1 MTCWSCQKPSLGQ
14 ALCAVCGAI
23 QPLPPGTD
31 HFAVFGLPRR
41 FEVALPDLE
50 KRFREQSFQIH
61 PDRFARKAP
70 RERRLALE
78 RSTALNDAYRTLKD
92 PLRRATYLLAL
103 NGLKVESESGGS
115 AMGQLPPEF
124 LETIM
129 ELREGLMEAQGDG
142 DAAAVAK
149 LLARVQE
156 RRGQAIA
163 TVDAEL
169 SNLPVPPVQPDAAR
183 LAAAGA
189 ALAQIRYYDRFV
201 AEVEGSHED

>member
-1 MTCWSCQKPSLGQ
+1 MTCWSCQKPADGQ
-14 ALCAVCGAI
+14 ILCASCGAI

-31 HFAVFGLPRR
+31 HFAIFGLPRR
-41 FEVALPDLE
+41 FEVAVPDLE
-50 KRFREQSFQIH
+50 KRFRELSFQVH

-92 PLRRATYLLAL
+92 PLRRATYLLSL

-124 LETIM
+124 LEEIM
-129 ELREGLMEAQGDG
+129 ELREGLMDAQAEGNEG
-142 DAAAVAK
+142 AK
-149 LLARVQE
+149 ATLLARVQGL
-156 RRGQAIA
+156 RGQAIA

-169 SNLPVPPVQPDAAR
+169 RDLPPQPDPVHI
-183 LAAAGA
+183 AAAGA
-189 ALAQIRYYDRFV
+189 ALARIRYYDRFV
-201 AEVEGSHED
+201 AEAEGRRED